1 MAKNANPRKN
11 FNFSIQI
18 VGESFDPFLAQKV
31 DIPEREIEVVEHG
44 ETNHNI
50 KTGGR
55 VSFGNLIMEKILTTT
70 PNLDAHTYFEDWM
83 ASVQDPVLGGG
94 LVPRN
99 KTIDQAFGYKRDILI
114 YEFAESGVQVTQQGG
129 APFQTVPLNTWYL
142 RGCWPSKRDAITL
155 DRTASENTIERLEFS
170 VDFIEKI

>member
-31 DIPEREIEVVEHG
+31 DVPEREIEVVEHG

-55 VSFGNLIMEKILTTT
+55 VSFGNLVMEKILTTT

-83 ASVQDPVLGGG
+83 ASIQDPVLGGG
-94 LVPRN
+94 LVPTN
-99 KTIDQAFGYKRDILI
+99 KAIDKTFGYKRDII
-114 YEFAESGVQVTQQGG
+114 VYEFAESGVSITAAGL
-129 APFQTVPLNTWYL
+129 PISTPLNVWYL
-142 RGCWPSKRDAITL
+142 KGCWPSKRDAITL

-170 VDFIEKI
+170 VDFVEKV